1 MIISSLFWSILCFTP
16 LLHLILKWL
25 LRETIVLIFLCFFKY
40 YGPKL
45 HGLHIGIK
53 KHLLLWKCL
62 ENKASFATSLC
73 LSSLNSLPF
82 EICYTWQWR
91 VWGCV
96 WQSGHWAVRVGS
108 SWRAS
113 LTQRVDPKT
122 ADGIVSAV
130 WWSSVWVN
138 PLRLCQTFNAVRFKR
153 FPQRRRSANAFQTFR
168 GQRSNQQLKRFIVF
182 NKDDSSFELSSVS
195 CKDHWFEQ
203 RWIKTSQT
211 DLITQS
217 HARVCRIRPHSR
229 TGEQTCQV

>member
-1 MIISSLFWSILCFTP
+1 MAVERNHCFD
-16 LLHLILKWL
+16 
-25 LRETIVLIFLCFFKY
+25 IFMFFKY

-62 ENKASFATSLC
+62 ENKASFAT
-73 LSSLNSLPF
+73 
-82 EICYTWQWR
+82 

-96 WQSGHWAVRVGS
+96 CQSGHWAVRVGS

-138 PLRLCQTFNAVRFKR
+138 PLRLCQTFNAARFKR

-217 HARVCRIRPHSR
+217 HAWVCRIRPHSR
-229 TGEQTCQV
+229 TGEQTSQV